1 MKKLFNEN
9 MLRFATNG
17 EKNLVL
23 KEEKHKK
30 PDGDGDGVPPW
41 ADKDDDDPE
50 VSESVFHACASHVR
64 ENKSG
69 AAGRCI
75 NHTLLENG
83 TVTHYTVE
91 FKNVVVENIPVG
103 SLTVLKEAGH
113 LHKRDREDYELEES
127 GKPRVA
133 YLEEEDKEEKT
144 KKDVKAKTI
153 AGALDDDDPGQSDAA
168 KAFDKAVQNVK
179 EETELEEQSAR
190 DRMRSRAS
198 GMDDELKLPS
208 PAPADKMPSRKLPP
222 MKPSDKM
229 PSRKLPSGMKPG
241 EGAVPMPSL
250 NKGERVISDQ
260 PGLKTTER
268 DVDVSPMT
276 GKKVKG
282 KVTTTVQGSEFT
294 DKEKALEKDLMGD
307 MPDMGRRRRLREAIK
322 KALNGIKQRASK

>member
-17 EKNLVL
+17 EKNLIL
-23 KEEKHKK
+23 KEEKK

-83 TVTHYTVE
+83 AVTHYTVE

-103 SLTVLKEAGH
+103 SLTVLKEGGH
-113 LHKRDREDYELEES
+113 LHKRDREDYELEEAD
-127 GKPRVA
+127 KPHMA
-133 YLEEEDKEEKT
+133 YLEEDED
-144 KKDVKAKTI
+144 
-153 AGALDDDDPGQSDAA
+153 GQRAQPLSGDAPRLE
-168 KAFDKAVQNVK
+168 

-190 DRMRSRAS
+190 DRMRGRTG
-198 GMDDELKLPS
+198 GMEGELDSALS
-208 PAPADKMPSRKLPP
+208 APKMPSRKLPP
-222 MKPSDKM
+222 KTPPKE
-229 PSRKLPSGMKPG
+229 RA
-241 EGAVPMPSL
+241 AVPMPSL
-250 NKGERVISDQ
+250 DKGERVISDQ

-276 GKKVKG
+276 GRKVKG
-282 KVTTTVQGSEFT
+282 KTTTTVQGSKFT
-294 DKEKALEKDLMGD
+294 DKEKNLASDLED
-307 MPDMGRRRRLREAIK
+307 MFEGRRRGLRETIK
-322 KALNGIKQRASK
+322 KALKGIKQRASK